1 MLTRRH
7 ILWSCSG
14 AALSLIV
21 PAAPSFAA
29 GETTALIKLV
39 RSAKSNDFSTIDSVA
54 ESARKIGWTVP
65 TKGSQMAL
73 LGNWNFITS
82 KSEKGELIIQKGGK
96 LAYGS
101 GTGLPFKSWEVRS
114 NGSRPALLV
123 LKTGTTDVWFQYFQR
138 PGVAL
143 ISNLGNRSQWIVMTA
158 K

>member
-1 MLTRRH
+1 MLNRRH
-7 ILWSCSG
+7 ILWSCAG

-21 PAAPSFAA
+21 PATPSFAA

-39 RSAKSNDFSTIDSVA
+39 RSAKSNDFASIDPVA
-54 ESARKIGWTVP
+54 ESARKLGWTVP
-65 TKGSQMAL
+65 TRGAQMTL
-73 LGNWNFITS
+73 LGTWGFITS
-82 KSEKGELIIQKGGK
+82 KSEKGDIVFEKGGG
-96 LAYGS
+96 LSFGA
-101 GTGLPFKSWEVRS
+101 GTRLPFRSWEVRS

-143 ISNLGNRSQWIVMTA
+143 ISNLGNRSQWIVLTV